1 MLCLLFMLDQSLEM
15 PLCLAEKIHFFLG
28 SVVMGFAVV

>member
-1 MLCLLFMLDQSLEM
+1 MFTFYVGSIPLEM
-15 PLCLAEKIHFFLG
+15 PLLLADKISFFLG